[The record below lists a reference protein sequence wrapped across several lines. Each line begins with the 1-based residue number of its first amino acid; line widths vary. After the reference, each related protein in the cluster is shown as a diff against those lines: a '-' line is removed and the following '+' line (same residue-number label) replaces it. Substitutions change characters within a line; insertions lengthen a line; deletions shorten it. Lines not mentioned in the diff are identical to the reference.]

1 MDIQKE
7 LNDKYRTQVSIPKIR
22 RCLKYE
28 LHYSYKRWAPRPVDL
43 NMQNQA
49 YSKAYSS
56 AKISKNID
64 CFDVLINI
72 DETTL
77 NKATKENYSWT
88 QIGIPTPIWN
98 ITFKNSVSIIA
109 AITTEGLSFWWLR
122 AGSTDSSVFVD
133 YLTDLVAYLKGHS
146 KFKLK
151 RMWLILDNAK
161 YHTSSKTLKFLNSL
175 DAKTYFLPAYSPEL

>member
-1 MDIQKE
+1 
-7 LNDKYRTQVSIPKIR
+7 
-22 RCLKYE
+22 
-28 LHYSYKRWAPRPVDL
+28 
-43 NMQNQA
+43 MQNQT
-49 YSKAYSS
+49 YSKAYFS

-109 AITTEGLSFWWLR
+109 AITTDGLSFWWLR
-122 AGSTDSSVFVD
+122 AGLTDSSVFVD

-151 RMWLILDNAK
+151 RMRLILDNAK

-175 DAKTYFLPAYSPEL
+175 DAKTCFLPTYSPEL